1 VLAYR
6 LVAKLMVQTSSV
18 VPIFLTGLL
27 IACLVLAPGSV
38 ESTTVPTTTQNST
51 APHPDVQALRFLAVD
66 SDGNAITD
74 LQAGDLSLTID
85 KRPRKIV
92 SLSSAAPEPR
102 TIGIFFDVSGSR
114 RSDTLIPRELEEI
127 AKFLESIWRSD
138 DVAFIVVFGG
148 ASNKLVKPSN
158 DLLQIRS
165 ELQKVP
171 DAPFF
176 GPTPLYD
183 ALCSIRVAEPR
194 IEIGE
199 RLFIVVGDF
208 EDNSSRI
215 DLKKALEMMQEE
227 KARVFPVLLISEPKI
242 AMRRSDKTAR
252 LFAEKTGGDFFRVK
266 EEQDLAL
273 AFRRLR
279 SELQGA
285 YRLTYESS
293 PPEGAHKHLQVQ
305 TTRSNVQL
313 FFAH

>member
-1 VLAYR
+1 MLAYR
-6 LVAKLMVQTSSV
+6 LGAKLMVQTSSV
-18 VPIFLTGLL
+18 LPIFLTGLL
-27 IACLVLAPGSV
+27 IACLVSAPGSV
-38 ESTTVPTTTQNST
+38 ESTTVPTAAQNST
-51 APHPDVQALRFLAVD
+51 PQHPAVQALRFLAID

-92 SLSSAAPEPR
+92 SLSSAASEPR

-138 DVAFIVVFGG
+138 DLAFIVVFGG

-165 ELQKVP
+165 ELQKIP

-199 RLFIVVGDF
+199 RFFIVVGDF
-208 EDNSSRI
+208 EDNSSHI

-227 KARVFPVLLISEPKI
+227 KARVFPVLRISGQKI
-242 AMRRSDKTAR
+242 AMPRSDKAAR
-252 LFAEKTGGDFFRVK
+252 LFAEKTGGDFFKVK

-273 AFRRLR
+273 GFRRLR
-279 SELQGA
+279 TELQGA
-285 YRLTYESS
+285 YRLTYESAS
-293 PPEGAHKHLQVQ
+293 AEGEHKHLQVQ
-305 TTRSNVQL
+305 TTRGNVAL
-313 FFAH
+313 LFAH